1 MREYSFLDNPRA
13 PKELIASRRVLQV
26 RPPIDSP
33 GFPWIPH
40 KELIASRRVLQP
52 PASLSADA
60 LAMFLTAEMRSV
72 RVLHYE
78 HMPDLYATLPLI
90 TLDYP

>member
-1 MREYSFLDNPRA
+1 ML
-13 PKELIASRRVLQV
+13 
-26 RPPIDSP
+26 
-33 GFPWIPH
+33 
-40 KELIASRRVLQP
+40 LQP
-52 PASLSADA
+52 PASLSTDE

>member
-1 MREYSFLDNPRA
+1 LIPLDSPQGAHRF
-13 PKELIASRRVLQV
+13 RRVL
-26 RPPIDSP
+26 
-33 GFPWIPH
+33 
-40 KELIASRRVLQP
+40 LQP

>member
-1 MREYSFLDNPRA
+1 MIPL
-13 PKELIASRRVLQV
+13 
-26 RPPIDSP
+26 DSP
-33 GFPWIPH
+33 QGAHRF
-40 KELIASRRVLQP
+40 RRVLQP

>member
-1 MREYSFLDNPRA
+1 MASDCLPHQDGTIEGLVREYSFLNNTRA
-13 PKELIASRRVLQV
+13 PKELIASRRVLQ
-26 RPPIDSP
+26 PPT
-33 GFPWIPH
+33 
-40 KELIASRRVLQP
+40 
-52 PASLSADA
+52 SLSADA